1 MRRLALSSYIT
12 YKQGQEQYASE
23 CVDSKYP
30 TGVVSRK
37 DFGSTSLISLVY
49 DKDTNTFTKSTSDSN
64 RPISFWLL
72 FTCAIVPGSVSVVPC
87 VNDIVEQDTIGLNII
102 NEEMYWKQYL
112 NERAMSQKRRMY
124 CAITW
129 QHKWTGVPDF
139 QERYVIKYKVYDG
152 PNGSI
157 DPIERELEWE
167 LKLRTYQMED
177 KR

>member
-1 MRRLALSSYIT
+1 MGSYIT

-37 DFGSTSLISLVY
+37 DFGSTSLVSLAY
-49 DKDTNTFTKSTSDSN
+49 SKDTNTFTKTIVDTN
-64 RPISFWLL
+64 RPIGFWLL
-72 FTCAIVPGSVSVVPC
+72 FTCAIVPGSVSIVPMI
-87 VNDIVEQDTIGLNII
+87 NGMVESDTIGLNLV
-102 NEEMYWKQYL
+102 NEEVYWKQYL
-112 NERAMSQKRRMY
+112 GESCMKHKRRMY
-124 CAITW
+124 CAIVW
-129 QHKWTGVPDF
+129 QHKWTGNPDF
-139 QERYVIKYKVYDG
+139 QERYIIKYKVYDG

-157 DPIERELEWE
+157 DPVERELEWE